1 MSNEQEGRPARGARP
16 RMEVTVKK
24 HRFQVR
30 VTYVM
35 SRTYHVLA
43 EDEDRAADVAMTRTP
58 RFLENAEADVTE
70 VAAAG
75 APRRRR

>member
-1 MSNEQEGRPARGARP
+1 M
-16 RMEVTVKK
+16 KK
-24 HRFQVR
+24 RRFRVR

-43 EDEDRAADVAMTRTP
+43 EDEDHAADVAMARTP

-70 VAAAG
+70 VSTASG
-75 APRRRR
+75 G